1 MDRKKYVKAKNAAFD
16 KLIGEQLS
24 TGISYSWTQQ
34 YNGFQNNL
42 FDIIGKAQ
50 AREREADIEC
60 EMERLEAIDKM
71 DDSELTNP
79 KLDAI
84 MNRIIKGGKYD

>member
-1 MDRKKYVKAKNAAFD
+1 MDRKKYIKAKNAAFD
-16 KLIGEQLS
+16 KLIDDQLS

-34 YNGFQNNL
+34 YNGFQNDL

-60 EMERLEAIDKM
+60 EMERVEAIDKM
-71 DDSELTNP
+71 DESELTNP

-84 MNRIIKGGKYD
+84 MNRIIKGVNNG

>member
-16 KLIGEQLS
+16 KLIGDQLS

>member
-1 MDRKKYVKAKNAAFD
+1 MHTY
-16 KLIGEQLS
+16 Q
-24 TGISYSWTQQ
+24 
-34 YNGFQNNL
+34 FQNNL
-42 FDIIGKAQ
+42 FDIIGSAQ

>member
-1 MDRKKYVKAKNAAFD
+1 MDRKKYIKAKNDAFD
-16 KLIGEQLS
+16 KLIGDQLS

-34 YNGFQNNL
+34 YNQFLNNL
-42 FDIIGKAQ
+42 FDIIGSAQ

>member
-1 MDRKKYVKAKNAAFD
+1 MDRKKYIKAKNDAFD
-16 KLIGEQLS
+16 KLIGDQLS